1 MLCVREELVDMVGK
15 KWGEGLTLARW
26 EVGAVPH
33 QHLHLD
39 LSAGAGLGYS
49 CAHHSSVHACVKHQ
63 CKEGLCR
70 AVCKIIKAE

>member
-1 MLCVREELVDMVGK
+1 MVGK

-49 CAHHSSVHACVKHQ
+49 YAHHSSVHACVKHQ